1 MKWLFALMA
10 PFYGW
15 VLFRMWMLVDR
26 EEELD
31 EDVEQDEDYEEDYEE
46 CSCPDC
52 RRDEE
57 LGEE

>member
-31 EDVEQDEDYEEDYEE
+31 EDVEQDEDYGDEDYEVCPE
-46 CSCPDC
+46 CG
-52 RRDEE
+52 REE
-57 LGEE
+57 GPEEE